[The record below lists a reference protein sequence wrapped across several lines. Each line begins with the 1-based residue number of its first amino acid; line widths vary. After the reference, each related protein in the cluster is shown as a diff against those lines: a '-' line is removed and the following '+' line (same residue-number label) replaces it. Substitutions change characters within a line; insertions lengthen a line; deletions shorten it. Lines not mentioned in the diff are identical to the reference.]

1 MPFSF
6 VRWARW
12 SLFNLLIV
20 SSVGLLLRYKI
31 AFSLPIMHQKNLLH
45 AHSHF
50 AFSGWVSLALSICLL
65 EILKYYGQAPTK
77 KYTSLLWIAQF
88 FNYGMLLSFPFGGY
102 TVIAIIFSTG
112 SIFVSYLFAFSFY
125 KDAQKSRMPNWLK
138 NWLLS
143 SLAFYALSSLGAFN
157 LAYLMSTHN
166 SSQEWYIGSI
176 YFFLHF
182 QYNGWFIFALAGLF
196 LFYLSVSGFNFTD
209 RQHRAIF
216 LPFLVSC
223 LPAFFLSALWMRLPV
238 WCYLA
243 AVAAVLLQ
251 WLSLFNFLKNRNRL
265 TNWSSIKS
273 NKLVPKLWALAG
285 AAFFLKLILQSLSLV
300 PSLTYFAFGFRPIVI
315 GYLHLVLL
323 GIVTLFILGYLIA
336 RKLIQV
342 ISLVAKV
349 GIYLFTLSVILNEL
363 ILMLQGV
370 FALKEVVFPGSSV
383 LLFLTATGLFSGL
396 ALLLKG
402 QSKSIQNSV

>member
-6 VRWARW
+6 VGWTRW

-20 SSVGLLLRYKI
+20 ATAGLLLRYKI
-31 AFSLPIMHQKNLLH
+31 AFSLPWLHQKNLLH

-50 AFSGWVSLALSICLL
+50 AFSGWVSLALCICLL
-65 EILKYYGQAPTK
+65 EVLSFYGQAPSK
-77 KYTSLLWIAQF
+77 KYSILLWIAQL
-88 FNYGMLLSFPFGGY
+88 FNYGMLFSFPFGGY
-102 TVIAIIFSTG
+102 TAIAIIFSTG
-112 SIFVSYLFAFSFY
+112 SILLSYLFAYNYY
-125 KDAQKSRMPNWLK
+125 KDAQTSIMPVWLK
-138 NWLLS
+138 KWFLAG
-143 SLAFYALSSLGAFN
+143 LAFYTISSIGAFN
-157 LAYLMSTHN
+157 LAYLMLAHS

-216 LPFLVSC
+216 LPLLVSC
-223 LPAFFLSALWMRLPV
+223 LPAFFLSALWMRLPA
-238 WCYLA
+238 WCYVA
-243 AVAAVLLQ
+243 AVVAVLLQ
-251 WLSLFNFLKNRNRL
+251 WLSLFNFLKNWNRL
-265 TNWSSIKS
+265 TNWRSIEP

-285 AAFFLKLILQSLSLV
+285 AAFLLKLILQSLSLV

-323 GIVTLFILGYLIA
+323 GIVTLFMLGYLIT
-336 RKLIQV
+336 RKLIDAV
-342 ISLVAKV
+342 GKVAKV
-349 GIYLFTLSVILNEL
+349 GIYVFTLSVLLNEF

-370 FALKEVVFPGSSV
+370 FALKEIVLPGSSV

-402 QSKSIQNSV
+402 QSKSTQNSV